1 MRANIIA
8 CGETGRLWDGTGFS
22 IGVNDCWK
30 FGKPTDALVCVN
42 VFLNE
47 PARQKIVSESRPAA
61 GFYSSNTRMWINH
74 PNYIPMLNLK
84 RFEGKYVKGEL
95 YYRHT
100 STFIAIT
107 LAVKLGYTEIVLY
120 GHDLTN
126 HKHVKS
132 RILEGEIK
140 STLEL
145 VKHLEKLEIKV
156 YIYKPVGAFK
166 DFLPSISE

>member
-1 MRANIIA
+1 VRANIIA
-8 CGETGRLWDGTGFS
+8 LGNTGRLWDGSGFS
-22 IGVNDCWK
+22 IGVNDAWK
-30 FGKPTDALVCVN
+30 FGKPTDAIVCVN
-42 VFLNE
+42 VFLDNPE
-47 PARQKIVSESRPAA
+47 RQRIVRESRPPA
-61 GFYSSNTRMWINH
+61 GFYSSNTRMWVSH

-120 GHDLTN
+120 GHELTN

-145 VKHLEKLEIKV
+145 VRELEKHGIKV
-156 YIYKPVGAFK
+156 YLYKPVGAFAGL
-166 DFLPSISE
+166 LPSITK

>member
-1 MRANIIA
+1 MRCSIIA
-8 CGETGRLWDGTGFS
+8 LGETGRLWDGKGFS
-22 IGVNDCWK
+22 IGVNDAWK
-30 FGKPTDALVCVN
+30 FRPTDALVCVN
-42 VFLNE
+42 VFLDNA
-47 PARQKIVSESRPAA
+47 ARHKTVSESRPAA
-61 GFYSSNTRMWINH
+61 GFYSSNTRMWVNH
-74 PNYIPMLNLK
+74 PNYIPMDNLRK
-84 RFEGKYVKGEL
+84 FEGKYVKGEL

-107 LAVKLGYTEIVLY
+107 LAAKLDYTEIVLY

-145 VKHLEKLEIKV
+145 VMELEKHGIKV

-166 DFLPSISE
+166 GLIPAIKE

>member
-1 MRANIIA
+1 MRCSIIA
-8 CGETGRLWDGTGFS
+8 LGDTGRLWDGSGFS
-22 IGVNDCWK
+22 IGVNDAWK

-42 VFLNE
+42 VFLDN
-47 PARQKIVSESRPAA
+47 PARQKIVADSRPKD
-61 GFYSSNTRMWINH
+61 GFYSSNTRMWVNH

-107 LAVKLGYTEIVLY
+107 LAVKMGYTEIVLY
-120 GHDLTN
+120 GHELTN

-145 VKHLEKLEIKV
+145 RDTLAKHGITL
-156 YIYKPVGAFK
+156 YIYKPIGVFAGL
-166 DFLPSISE
+166 LPSITK

>member
-1 MRANIIA
+1 MRCSIIA
-8 CGETGRLWDGTGFS
+8 LGDTGTLWDGSGFS
-22 IGVNDCWK
+22 IGVNDAWK
-30 FGKPTDALVCVN
+30 FGKPTDALLCVN
-42 VFLNE
+42 VFMEN
-47 PARQKIVSESRPAA
+47 PARQKIVADSRPKA
-61 GFYSSNTRMWINH
+61 GFYSSNTRMWVNH

-126 HKHVKS
+126 HKNVKN
-132 RILEGEIK
+132 RILEAEIK
-140 STLEL
+140 ATLEL
-145 VKHLEKLEIKV
+145 VRELEKYQIKV
-156 YIYKPVGAFK
+156 YLYKPFGAFK
-166 DFLPSISE
+166 GLLPSISE